1 MISWFEKHNKIS
13 FLITILIAFTIF
25 YLSSKTFSYS
35 YSSPSYLSLTY
46 HFFAFFFL
54 SFFLLISLT
63 KGKPLIHAILLAIL
77 ISITYGIFDEI
88 HQFFVPGRYCSF
100 IDILIDSTGVLIS
113 SLIYSIRISKKKTSN
128 QDKIIF

>member
-1 MISWFEKHNKIS
+1 MISWFEKHDKIS

-35 YSSPSYLSLTY
+35 CPSPSYLSLIY

-63 KGKPLIHAILLAIL
+63 KGKPLIYVILLAIL
-77 ISITYGIFDEI
+77 ISIIYGISDEI

-100 IDILIDSTGVLIS
+100 IDILIDSAGVLIS
-113 SLIYSIRISKKKTSN
+113 SLIYSIRISKKKISN
-128 QDKIIF
+128 QNKIIF